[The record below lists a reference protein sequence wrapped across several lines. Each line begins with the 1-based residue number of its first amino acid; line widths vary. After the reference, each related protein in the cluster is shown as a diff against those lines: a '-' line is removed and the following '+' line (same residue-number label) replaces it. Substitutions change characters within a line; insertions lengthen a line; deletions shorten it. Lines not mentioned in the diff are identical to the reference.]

1 MMTTTGRYFHNLL
14 TTRFALT
21 RTFPV
26 RVLDSIERAIKASE
40 TRHGGEIGFA
50 IETSLDLPALIHGTT
65 ARDRAIKAFSDLRIW
80 DTAANNG
87 VLIYILLAE
96 KDIEIVADRGF
107 GPCVQPSEWER
118 VCDHL
123 RQTFKEKQF
132 EKGSLQAIEEV
143 TEIIAR
149 HFPHT
154 PGDINELPNR
164 PAII

>member
-1 MMTTTGRYFHNLL
+1 MMTTTGRYFRNLL

-107 GPCVQPSEWER
+107 EPCLRSPPADIQREAVRER
-118 VCDHL
+118 LAAGNRRSDGNYCSPLSSH
-123 RQTFKEKQF
+123 
-132 EKGSLQAIEEV
+132 
-143 TEIIAR
+143 
-149 HFPHT
+149 
-154 PGDINELPNR
+154 PGR
-164 PAII
+164 YQ

>member
-1 MMTTTGRYFHNLL
+1 MARTTDKVFRNLF

-26 RVLDSIERAIKASE
+26 RVLDSIEHAIKASE

-50 IETSLDLPALIHGTT
+50 IETSLDLPALIHGITP
-65 ARDRAIKAFSDLRIW
+65 RDRAIKAFSDLGIW

-87 VLIYILLAE
+87 VLIYILLSE
-96 KDIEIVADRGF
+96 RDIEIVADRGF
-107 GPCVQPSEWER
+107 EGIVAASEWESI
-118 VCDHL
+118 CQHI
-123 RQTFKEKQF
+123 RQAFRQKQF

-143 TEIIAR
+143 TQIIAS

-154 PGDINELPNR
+154 PRDVNELPNR
-164 PAII
+164 PVVL